1 MKPKHQHGYNAS
13 HTILCERTLVTLLR
27 GIGPWKAGIYVIGGL
42 APRYLIPT
50 SEQAQG
56 LPDHVGT
63 TDVDLLLNLTL
74 LTEIEAY
81 SRLEKNLK
89 ALNFERGKNVEG
101 EAQHFS
107 WRKEVGAG
115 ATVVVDLLC
124 DKPIEEGGTVTP
136 IIGEKRL
143 SALGIPGA
151 YLAMEDFVE
160 VSLTQEML
168 DDRGVATE
176 TIRVA
181 NIVPLLVL
189 KCLAYDDRMEEKDAY
204 DIIYCLSHY
213 QKGPDSVAV
222 SYAASLSRLPTDP
235 LLRKAIDI
243 LKNRFASDA
252 TPGYRKD
259 GPVSY
264 ARFHADPSRTDQ
276 NAVRQREA
284 ATVVEAFLFQLISH
298 SKATI

>member
-1 MKPKHQHGYNAS
+1 MKPKHQYGYNAS

-27 GIGPWKAGIYVIGGL
+27 GIGPWKAGVYVIGGL

-50 SEQAQG
+50 SEETEG
-56 LPDHVGT
+56 RPDHVGT

-107 WRKEVGAG
+107 WRKEVGGG

-124 DKPIEEGGTVTP
+124 DKPLEEGGQVMP
-136 IIGEKRL
+136 ISGEKRL

-151 YLAMEDFVE
+151 YLAMEDFIE
-160 VSLTQEML
+160 VFLTQEML

-204 DIIYCLSHY
+204 DIIYCLTHY
-213 QKGPDSVAV
+213 QKGPDSVAAA
-222 SYAASLSRLPTDP
+222 YTASLLRLPNDP
-235 LLRKAIDI
+235 LLRKALDI
-243 LKNRFASDA
+243 LKNRFATDV

-264 ARFHADPSRTDQ
+264 ARFHADPSRTDL
-276 NAVRQREA
+276 NAIRQREA
-284 ATVVEAFLFQLISH
+284 ATVVEAFLSHLISH
-298 SKATI
+298 SEETI